1 MNEHAIVLPGQG
13 SQKVGMLSDYYEQFN
28 IVRSTFEESSKELGF
43 DLWDIIQ
50 NKEEVLSQTEYTQ
63 PALLASS
70 VAIYRLLLS
79 KGLRLPSV
87 LAGHSL
93 GEYSALVCANS
104 ITFGDALRLVKS
116 RGKYMQEA
124 VPKGT
129 GGMSAIIGLTDEQVR
144 KLCLEASLNTEVS
157 PANYNSPGQVVI
169 SGEIEAVRRANILA
183 KDYGARKAQN
193 LPVSVPSH
201 CALMKPAAK
210 RLTKLLENIEVSTP
224 TIKVVHNADVLT
236 HDHGDDIKEALV
248 KQLYQSVRWTETITK
263 MSNEMDIGR
272 AIECGPGKV
281 LSGLNK
287 RIEKSLS
294 LQNTSISTSLDEILT
309 YNKEGV

>member
-1 MNEHAIVLPGQG
+1 MKEHAIVLPGQG
-13 SQKVGMLSDYYEQFN
+13 SQKLGMLSDYYEQFN
-28 IVRSTFEESSKELGF
+28 LVRKTFDESSKELGF

-50 NKEEVLSQTEYTQ
+50 NKEDVLSQTEYTQ

-70 VAIYRLLLS
+70 IAIYRLLLS
-79 KGLRLPSV
+79 KGLSLPTV

-104 ITFGDALRLVKS
+104 LTFGDALRLVRA

-124 VPKGT
+124 VPKGV

-144 KLCLEASLNTEVS
+144 QLCLEASVETEVS

-201 CALMKPAAK
+201 CALMKPAAE
-210 RLTKLLENIEVSTP
+210 RLRKLLENITVSTP
-224 TIKVVHNADVLT
+224 TIKVIHNVDVLT
-236 HDHGDDIKEALV
+236 HEHGDDIKEALV
-248 KQLYQSVRWTETITK
+248 KQLYQSVRWSETIIK
-263 MSNEMDIGR
+263 MSHEMDVGR
-272 AIECGPGKV
+272 VIECGPGKV

-294 LQNTSISTSLDEILT
+294 LQSTFISSGLDDILT
-309 YNKEGV
+309 YSKEGV